1 MAISNAFV
9 EWSRNSR
16 CAGRSAHLLLQ
27 IRTHVLNDDLAEDFR
42 RWYPAFMPMS
52 EPQDLAA
59 LNSHALSRSTKPAV
73 ASRIEVLEDWMVG
86 HQRNARAIS
95 PMHALFV
102 LTTRI
107 PCASFAPLF
116 QVGRAVASRA

>member
-1 MAISNAFV
+1 
-9 EWSRNSR
+9 
-16 CAGRSAHLLLQ
+16 
-27 IRTHVLNDDLAEDFR
+27 VLNDDLAEDFR

-107 PCASFAPLF
+107 P
-116 QVGRAVASRA
+116 